1 VKFVDDEG
9 SIIVPKSVRPIIDY
23 PETVLGD
30 RCGASRQFRLGKL
43 HIREYDNYYS
53 VHTDKISPINDPLGH
68 LIADAPEYL
77 VGILSGI
84 SIYSSFKDVLI
95 TRSRTSGVN
104 SKSSSVSGGQDLLP
118 PYLAGILAAYS
129 SYGITKTLKKLAQRR
144 Q

>member
-1 VKFVDDEG
+1 MKFVDDEG

-104 SKSSSVSGGQDLLP
+104 SKSSSVSGGQDLLS

>member
-1 VKFVDDEG
+1 MKFVDDEG

>member
-1 VKFVDDEG
+1 MKFVDDEG

-43 HIREYDNYYS
+43 HIREYDKYYS
-53 VHTDKISPINDPLGH
+53 VHTDKISPTNDPLGH

-95 TRSRTSGVN
+95 ARSRTSGVN
-104 SKSSSVSGGQDLLP
+104 SKSSSVIGGNDLLS
-118 PYLAGILAAYS
+118 PYLAGIFAAYS

>member
-1 VKFVDDEG
+1 VKFVDEQG

-30 RCGASRQFRLGKL
+30 RCGALRQFRLGKL

>member
-104 SKSSSVSGGQDLLP
+104 SKSSSVSGGKDLLS

>member
-84 SIYSSFKDVLI
+84 SIYSSFKDVPI
-95 TRSRTSGVN
+95 ARSRKSGVN
-104 SKSSSVSGGQDLLP
+104 SKSSVIGGKDLLS
-118 PYLAGILAAYS
+118 PYLAGIFAAYS
-129 SYGITKTLKKLAQRR
+129 SYTITKSLKKLVQRR
-144 Q
+144 R